1 MLGHGLWIQALI
13 GKLLGSLKRLLGLDR
28 EAVWMHK
35 GLYSVLAN
43 GKNLSLTDLD
53 YGKEEALCLRI

>member
-35 GLYSVLAN
+35 GLYFGFSEWE
-43 GKNLSLTDLD
+43 KSKSD
-53 YGKEEALCLRI
+53 